1 MILAKEIQELVII
14 QRLKY
19 KALVKLDNSKEG
31 NLVSLTNVLFTPKL
45 RAKIVNL
52 GRLDEQGRKIMMEDV
67 YLTFHNKRT
76 KN

>member
-1 MILAKEIQELVII
+1 MII

-31 NLVSLTNVLFTPKL
+31 NLVSITNVLFTPKL

-67 YLTFHNKRT
+67 YLTFHDKRT